1 MTAPRIPKRPLWW
14 SDTILDLQEIFITW
28 GIPCY
33 IVGGAVR
40 DAWLHYPI
48 HDLDLATPQ
57 NAIQLAR
64 RLANHLNADIFV
76 MDEERDVARVLI
88 NHPDFALNVD
98 IVRFRGDT
106 LAEDLLDRDFTI
118 NAMAVD
124 MLGDVNLLIDPLNG
138 EADLDQKIIR
148 QCNPNSIMN
157 DPVRGIRAV
166 RQSVGLTAKIEPN
179 TLASIRAH
187 ADKLIQTSPERI
199 RDEFIKLLDC
209 DKPHS
214 ALRILD
220 TVGLFEWVL
229 PAVPPLSMLKHS
241 PNTPTTWAHTL
252 LTIEKLHGIYMT
264 ISPHRTDTTAAVFD
278 LGMMVTALD
287 VFRPRLQNH
296 IARTWANDR
305 PHKAL
310 LMLGALIHLMPSELL
325 DVVTNQ
331 LKLSNDEKKCLV
343 RMLNNYANIR
353 VLATD
358 PISLHYFWREND
370 EAGID
375 ACLLALAY
383 YLAYENTMLK
393 QDDWLKH
400 LEKVQTI
407 FEAYFI
413 RYDQIVAPPPLINGD
428 DITEQFN
435 IPQGKQIGRLLTL
448 VREAQ
453 VLGQISTRDE
463 AIALIQNT
471 LNTR

>member
-1 MTAPRIPKRPLWW
+1 
-14 SDTILDLQEIFITW
+14 
-28 GIPCY
+28 
-33 IVGGAVR
+33 VGGAVR

-48 HDLDLATPQ
+48 HDLDIATPQ

-64 RLANHLNADIFV
+64 RLANHLNADIYV
-76 MDEERDVARVLI
+76 MDEERDVARVFI
-88 NHPDFALNVD
+88 NHPDFTLNVD

-106 LAEDLLDRDFTI
+106 LADDLLDRDFTI

-124 MLGDVNLLIDPLNG
+124 MLGDLEMLIDPLNG
-138 EADLDQKIIR
+138 ESDLDQKIIR

-166 RQSVGLTAKIEPN
+166 RQSVTLSARIEPN

-187 ADKLIQTSPERI
+187 ADKLMQTSPERI

-220 TVGLFEWVL
+220 TVGLFEGVL
-229 PAVPPLSMLKHS
+229 PAVPPLDMLKHS

-252 LTIEKLHGIYMT
+252 LVIEKLYGIYMT
-264 ISPHRTDTTAAVFD
+264 ISPHRTESTAAVFD

-287 VFRPRLQNH
+287 VFRKRLQAH
-296 IARTWANDR
+296 IARKWANDR
-305 PHKAL
+305 PHKAIL
-310 LMLGALIHLMPSELL
+310 VLGGLIHLMPAELI
-325 DVVTNQ
+325 DVVTSR
-331 LKLSNDEKKCLV
+331 LKLSNDEKKCLT

-358 PISLHYFWREND
+358 PISLHYFWRENED
-370 EAGID
+370 GGID
-375 ACLLALAY
+375 ACLLAMAY
-383 YLAYENTMLK
+383 YLAYENTLLK
-393 QDDWLKH
+393 QDEWLKH

-407 FEAYFI
+407 LEAYFI

-428 DITEQFN
+428 DIVEKLN

-453 VLGQISTRDE
+453 VLGQISTHDE
-463 AIALIQNT
+463 ALALIKDN
-471 LNTR
+471 LSTR

>member
-1 MTAPRIPKRPLWW
+1 MTTPRIPKRPLWW
-14 SDTILDLQEIFITW
+14 SDTILDLQDIFITW

-40 DAWLHYPI
+40 DAWLHNPI

-64 RLANHLNADIFV
+64 RLANHLNGDIFV
-76 MDEERDVARVLI
+76 MDEERDVARVFI
-88 NHPDFALNVD
+88 KRADFALNVD
-98 IVRFRGDT
+98 IARFRGDT
-106 LAEDLLDRDFTI
+106 IADDLLDRDFTI

-124 MLGDVNLLIDPLNG
+124 LLGDLGLLIDPLNG
-138 EADLDQKIIR
+138 ESDLDEKIIR
-148 QCNPNSIMN
+148 QCNLNSIQN

-166 RQSVGLTAKIEPN
+166 RQSIGLPARIEPA

-187 ADKLIQTSPERI
+187 ADKLTQTSPERI
-199 RDEFIKLLDC
+199 RDEFIKLLDSN
-209 DKPHS
+209 KPHS

-220 TVGLFEWVL
+220 TVGLFERVL
-229 PAVPPLSMLKHS
+229 PATPPLDMLKHS
-241 PNTPTTWAHTL
+241 PNTSSTWVHTL
-252 LTIEKLHGIYMT
+252 LVIEKLYGIYMT
-264 ISPHRTDTTAAVFD
+264 ISPVRTDSTAAVFD

-287 VFRPRLQNH
+287 IFRKRLQTH
-296 IARTWANDR
+296 IARTWANNR

-310 LMLGALIHLMPSELL
+310 LILGALIHLMPSELI
-325 DVVTNQ
+325 DVITSR

-353 VLATD
+353 LLATD
-358 PISLHYFWREND
+358 PISLHYFWRENED
-370 EAGID
+370 PGID
-375 ACLLALAY
+375 ACLLAMAY

-413 RYDQIVAPPPLINGD
+413 RYEQIVAPPPLINGD
-428 DITEQFN
+428 DIVEQFN
-435 IPQGKQIGRLLTL
+435 IPQGKQIGSLLTL

-453 VLGQISTRDE
+453 VLGQISTRNE
-463 AIALIQNT
+463 ALALIKNN
-471 LNTR
+471 LNTP